1 MQTDNG
7 RVSTSAKTG
16 WILMAFFALP
26 IALYAFAY
34 VTIGQ
39 RMYPPMLV
47 DSFLARPWGINPH
60 ALFGGIALLTGVLQ
74 FHRGIRRHLPVH
86 RILGRIY
93 VISCLVIGTA
103 GIYMAVYSFGGWIT
117 HLGFGTLGVLLLLT
131 TLAGYLAIRRHDVER
146 HRDWM
151 IRSYALIFAAVTL
164 RIELPLLIASFGDF
178 TPAYLVVSWL
188 CWVPNA
194 IVGEALVRR
203 IRRRESS
210 GAYAAATASA
220 PRLSEA

>member
-1 MQTDNG
+1 MRCSVASPCSPACSSFTAA
-7 RVSTSAKTG
+7 SAAVCRCT
-16 WILMAFFALP
+16 
-26 IALYAFAY
+26 
-34 VTIGQ
+34 
-39 RMYPPMLV
+39 
-47 DSFLARPWGINPH
+47 
-60 ALFGGIALLTGVLQ
+60 
-74 FHRGIRRHLPVH
+74 